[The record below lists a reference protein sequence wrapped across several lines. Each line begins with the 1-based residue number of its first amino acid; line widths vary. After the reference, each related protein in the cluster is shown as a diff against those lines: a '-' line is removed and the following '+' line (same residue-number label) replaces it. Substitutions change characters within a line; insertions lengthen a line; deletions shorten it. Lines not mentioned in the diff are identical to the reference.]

1 MSNRIDR
8 KSCRERALRG
18 GGTRAAIQAARLCA
32 CLAIMTPVAVVV
44 AAGVAAPSP
53 ARAAAG
59 SPQEAAGSPQQKGR
73 PQNQN
78 QKEPAS
84 GRQVAKLPPSYDEG
98 MKLVRTGEY
107 AKAREIFEQAL
118 REAPSHPDV
127 LNMLAYSQRKTG
139 SIDLAIETY
148 KRALRLRPNFPL
160 AREYLGEAYLQ
171 ASLRELTAL
180 QRAGRSATSEH
191 AMLLRA
197 LHEALEELPPAPEGS
212 GRRW

>member
-1 MSNRIDR
+1 M
-8 KSCRERALRG
+8 A
-18 GGTRAAIQAARLCA
+18 
-32 CLAIMTPVAVVV
+32 PVAVVVVV

-59 SPQEAAGSPQQKGR
+59 SPQEAAGSPQEAAGSPQEAAGSPQQKDR

-78 QKEPAS
+78 QKKKEPAS
-84 GRQVAKLPPSYDEG
+84 GRQVSKLPPSYDEG
-98 MKLVRTGEY
+98 MKLIRTGEY

-118 REAPSHPDV
+118 REASSNPDV

-139 SIDLAIETY
+139 SIDLAIETH
-148 KRALRLRPNFPL
+148 KRALRLRPNFPQ
-160 AREYLGEAYLQ
+160 ARESLGEAYLQ

>member
-1 MSNRIDR
+1 M
-8 KSCRERALRG
+8 A
-18 GGTRAAIQAARLCA
+18 
-32 CLAIMTPVAVVV
+32 PVAVVVVV

-59 SPQEAAGSPQQKGR
+59 SPQEKDR
-73 PQNQN
+73 PQNQKK
-78 QKEPAS
+78 KEPAS
-84 GRQVAKLPPSYDEG
+84 GRQVSKLPPSYDEG
-98 MKLVRTGEY
+98 MKLIRTGEY

-118 REAPSHPDV
+118 REASSNPDV

-139 SIDLAIETY
+139 SIDLAIETH
-148 KRALRLRPNFPL
+148 KRALRLRPNFPQ

>member
-1 MSNRIDR
+1 M
-8 KSCRERALRG
+8 A
-18 GGTRAAIQAARLCA
+18 
-32 CLAIMTPVAVVV
+32 PVAVVVVV

-59 SPQEAAGSPQQKGR
+59 SPQEAAGSPQQKDR

-78 QKEPAS
+78 QKKKEPAS
-84 GRQVAKLPPSYDEG
+84 GRQVSKLPPSYDEG
-98 MKLVRTGEY
+98 MKLIRTGEY

-118 REAPSHPDV
+118 REASSNPDV

-139 SIDLAIETY
+139 SIDLAIETH
-148 KRALRLRPNFPL
+148 KRALRLRPNFPQ
-160 AREYLGEAYLQ
+160 ARESLGEAYLQ

-212 GRRW
+212 GRGW

>member
-18 GGTRAAIQAARLCA
+18 GGARAAIQAARLCA
-32 CLAIMTPVAVVV
+32 CLAIMAPVAVVVVV

-59 SPQEAAGSPQQKGR
+59 SPQEKDR

-78 QKEPAS
+78 QKKKEPAS
-84 GRQVAKLPPSYDEG
+84 GRQVSKLPPSYDEG
-98 MKLVRTGEY
+98 MKLIRTGEY

-118 REAPSHPDV
+118 REASSNPDV

-139 SIDLAIETY
+139 SIDLAIETH
-148 KRALRLRPNFPL
+148 KRALRLRPNFPQ

-212 GRRW
+212 GRGR